1 MDDISSRNRNT
12 NTRLDA
18 ASGHGSISYRFS
30 FGEVQDRLR
39 GHRERFSDS
48 TLFSCG
54 KRTRVFF
61 TSDSHRYLTQ
71 TERDALARGI
81 RRYDRTGQ
89 FDSVQMR
96 FTRPE
101 QSVGEILYRR
111 LRDEWSGMRGLF
123 GHLPELVSAHV
134 SPMRVW
140 NASIIGA
147 MLFGMFSMTMIYR
160 YLGQQVSAE
169 NVAMPNVSPIVA
181 QETVSVVEK
190 REKEAVASEVSKN
203 DASLDAIAPEIPRDT
218 KKELFEA
225 KIRDMVKGYP
235 IEVMLPYI
243 LAQDRDVATF
253 LVSIAKKES
262 NWGKRVPVLNGHDC
276 YNYWGYRGV
285 RDKMGTGGHT
295 CFDNP
300 QDAVETVAKRLKKL
314 VREEKMDTP
323 KELVVWKCGYSC
335 SGHSKESVRKWISDV
350 DMYVQA
356 LK

>member
-1 MDDISSRNRNT
+1 MLALSSRPDINNTYIVRMDDISSRNKNT
-12 NTRLDA
+12 NTR
-18 ASGHGSISYRFS
+18 
-30 FGEVQDRLR
+30 
-39 GHRERFSDS
+39 S
-48 TLFSCG
+48 TLFSRG

-71 TERDALARGI
+71 AERDALARGI
-81 RRYDRTGQ
+81 RRYERTGQ

-96 FTRPE
+96 FMRPE
-101 QSVGEILYRR
+101 RSAGELLYRR

-160 YLGQQVSAE
+160 YLGQQASAE

-181 QETVSVVEK
+181 QETVSEKDTVSVAEK

-203 DASLDAIAPEIPRDT
+203 NASLDAIVQEIPRDT